1 MRTSPTRSARA
12 LRTQNILAA
21 IIPAAILTL
30 SITGF
35 VWAQKQATVVV
46 DGASLQ
52 IDSQAADVA
61 GLLSQAG
68 VTVGSGDLVFPSQD
82 TRLVEGMS
90 VVVRHAIP
98 VTVVLGGAENRLNV
112 VGQTVADALI
122 AAGVDPASNTAV
134 VPSLDTPLTA
144 NMVINAPDCFSRVI
158 AVTQPVP
165 FKVEQRTDKALPLG
179 TRKIVTPGADGSVL
193 RVYRALVVGGVEGSS
208 TLTTEKVISQPVNQV
223 IAVGAADSSDQHQ
236 LAVAEI
242 KPSVRLAAYTKSGR
256 KLHVVTTAYSGIEPG
271 AGGSSTA
278 SGRRAERGVVAVDPD
293 VIPLGTHLY
302 IPGYGYAI
310 AGDTG
315 GMINGNHIDLCFDS
329 MAEVNAWGKRHLTI
343 TILD

>member
-1 MRTSPTRSARA
+1 MRTPPTRSARS
-12 LRTQNILAA
+12 LRTQNVLAA
-21 IIPAAILTL
+21 FIPAAILVL

-35 VWAQKQATVVV
+35 VWAQKQVTVVV
-46 DGASLQ
+46 DGSSLQ

-61 GLLSQAG
+61 GLLTQAG
-68 VTVGSGDLVFPSQD
+68 VTVSGGDLVYPSQD
-82 TRLVEGMS
+82 TRLAEGMS

-112 VGQTVADALI
+112 VGRTVADALV

-134 VPSLDTPLTA
+134 VPALDTPLTQD
-144 NMVINAPDCFSRVI
+144 MVISAPDCFSRVN
-158 AVTQPVP
+158 AVSQPVP
-165 FKVEQRTDKALPLG
+165 FKVEKRQDKSLARG
-179 TRKIVTPGADGSVL
+179 KRKIVTLGSDGSVL
-193 RVYRALVVGGVEGSS
+193 RVYRSLVVGGVEGSA
-208 TLTTEKVISQPVNQV
+208 TLTAEKIITQPVNQV
-223 IAVGAADSSDQHQ
+223 IAIGAADPSDQHQ

-242 KPSVRLAAYTKSGR
+242 KPSVRLASLTESGR
-256 KLHVVTTAYSGIEPG
+256 KMRVVATAYSGIEPC

-278 SGRRAERGVVAVDPD
+278 TGRRAERGVVAVDPD

-302 IPGYGYAI
+302 IPGYGYAV

-329 MAEVNAWGKRHLTI
+329 MAEVHAWGKRHVTI
-343 TILD
+343 VILD